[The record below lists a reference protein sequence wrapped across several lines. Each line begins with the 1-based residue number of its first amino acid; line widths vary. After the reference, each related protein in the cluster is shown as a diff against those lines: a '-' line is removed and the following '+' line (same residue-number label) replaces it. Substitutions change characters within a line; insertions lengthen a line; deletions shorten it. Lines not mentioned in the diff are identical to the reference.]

1 MTRENNA
8 IIQGRLADLLN
19 IIDARATI
27 SIFERVGNAEPIIQ
41 SNVQVYEIIANHD
54 FMKTYK
60 NYDVIGLKCDLFT
73 TIMIQ
78 KNEY

>member
-8 IIQGRLADLLN
+8 IIYGRLADLLN
-19 IIDARATI
+19 IIDARATV
-27 SIFERVGNAEPIIQ
+27 SIYKKVGNAEPIIQ
-41 SNVQVYEIIANHD
+41 SNVQVYEIIANHN
-54 FMKTYK
+54 FMQTYK
-60 NYDVIGLKCDLFT
+60 NYNVIGLRFGLFT